1 MGWRKIRMFDKEF
14 LETVASIADPVSKT
28 AAFVAAF
35 AGVIYILAN
44 KPLQRM
50 AAEERQKSAQ
60 ALADTQN
67 VTAQTQL
74 ELANT
79 NIELT
84 DAKIRLAEIQERL
97 QDRVLT
103 EKQMAS
109 LIADLS
115 GIAIRITDGAGTRDH
130 KCVAQIVNRRDD
142 DESARYANA
151 LREMFVKAGWDTTRG
166 ERLPEPE
173 FAMPAGLTMWGKYEE
188 GEIHMCGKRMLSAFK
203 KAGVDVAVDTS
214 GRVSGA
220 QAFLIVGPK
229 Y

>member
-1 MGWRKIRMFDKEF
+1 MGGRRMFDKEF
-14 LETVASIADPVSKT
+14 LEMVTSIADPVSKT
-28 AAFVAAF
+28 AAFVGAI

-50 AAEERQKSAQ
+50 AAAEREKSAQ
-60 ALADTQN
+60 ALAQTQK
-67 VTAQTQL
+67 VTAETQL
-74 ELANT
+74 ALANT
-79 NIELT
+79 NLELT
-84 DAKIRLAEIQERL
+84 DAKIRLAEVQERI

-103 EKQMAS
+103 EKQLAS

-115 GIAIRITDGAGTRDH
+115 GMSIRINDGAGTRDH
-130 KCVAQIVNRRDD
+130 RCVAQIVNRRDD

-166 ERLPEPE
+166 ERLPEAE

-188 GEIHMCGKRMLSAFK
+188 GEIHVCGKRVLSAFK
-203 KAGVDVAVDTS
+203 KAGVDVRVDAN